1 MTVTQ
6 NAPVAAVKHAGP
18 PLWLPAS
25 LYVVLFNIGLA
36 PVTMAG
42 GLPYW
47 PGPWEPANVIVS
59 YFQSHAARV
68 LFCLFLQ
75 AGATICLGLFTATV
89 VSRLH
94 FLGVRAA
101 GVHIALFGGFLTVF
115 NGLAAA
121 FATWTIIQPAVVQN
135 PSVLLALYYYS
146 FALGGPGFSVPMGLL
161 MAGVSVT
168 AAFKK
173 LLPTWIVVLGLVL
186 AAAGELSILH
196 LINPRFLFLI
206 PLTRFPGF
214 IWIIAVGFA
223 LPRARPVASKAATA

>member
-1 MTVTQ
+1 MTVAQ
-6 NAPVAAVKHAGP
+6 NAPVAVVKHAGP
-18 PLWLPAS
+18 PLWLLAS
-25 LYVVLFNIGLA
+25 LYVVLFNVGLF

-59 YFQSHAARV
+59 YFQSHASRV

-75 AGATICLGLFTATV
+75 SGATICLGLFTAV
-89 VSRLH
+89 LVSRLH
-94 FLGVRAA
+94 FLGIRAA
-101 GVHIALFGGFLTVF
+101 GLHIALFGGFLTVF
-115 NGLAAA
+115 DGLAAA
-121 FATWTIIQPAVVQN
+121 FATWTMIQPAVVQT
-135 PSVLLALYYYS
+135 PSALLTLYYFS

-173 LLPTWIVVLGLVL
+173 LLPIWIIVLGLIL
-186 AAAGELSILH
+186 AAAGELSILP
-196 LINPRFLFLI
+196 LIDPRFLFLI

-214 IWIIAVGFA
+214 IWIIAVGFGLPRTRPA
-223 LPRARPVASKAATA
+223 LPKK

>member
-1 MTVTQ
+1 MTVAQ
-6 NAPVAAVKHAGP
+6 NAPVAVVKHAGP
-18 PLWLPAS
+18 PLWLLAS
-25 LYVVLFNIGLA
+25 LYVVLFNVGLF

-47 PGPWEPANVIVS
+47 PGPWEPASVIVS
-59 YFQSHAARV
+59 YFQNHASRV

-75 AGATICLGLFTATV
+75 SGATICLGLFTAVV

-101 GVHIALFGGFLTVF
+101 GLHIALLGGFLTVF
-115 NGLAAA
+115 DGLAAA
-121 FATWTIIQPAVVQN
+121 FATWTMIQPAVVQT

-161 MAGVSVT
+161 MAGVSVSS
-168 AAFKK
+168 AFRK

-186 AAAGELSILH
+186 AAAGELSIFH
-196 LINPRFLFLI
+196 LVSPRFLFLI

-223 LPRARPVASKAATA
+223 LPRTRPAHSKR